1 MATKLAGPTPPLES
15 CSGKKNLVPEP
26 TVLLLSTSDT
36 DLISA
41 RSSGKNYRWANPSR
55 LSDLEL
61 TDLLAEASIVVI
73 RILGGYRAWQSGIDT
88 VIAGGVPA
96 VLVSGE
102 QAADAE
108 LTDRSTV
115 AAGTALQAHIYLAHG
130 GVDNLRELHA
140 FLCDTVLMTGFGF
153 TPPVATPTWG
163 VLERPDA
170 GKTGPTSRCST
181 TVPSTWPATPATS
194 RRCAGRS
201 KTPADA
207 RCRSTARRS
216 PPRPGGVLER
226 PDAGKNRPDVAVL
239 YYRAQHLAGNTGYVE
254 ALCRAIEDAGAGE
267 PAALAATITGRL
279 RGWRSITRQQGDSV
293 EVSAEKG
300 YLREFGNLVF
310 HFALLG
316 LLVAVAVGKLFG
328 YEGNVI
334 VIADGGP
341 GFCSA
346 SPAAFDSFRAGNTV
360 DGTSLHPICVRVNNF
375 QAHYLPSGQATSFAA
390 DIDYQ
395 ADPATADLIANS
407 WRPYR
412 LQVNHPLRVGGD
424 RVYLQGHGYAP
435 TFTVTFPD
443 GQTRTSTVQWRPDNP
458 QTLLSAGVVRID
470 PPAGSYPNP
479 DERRK
484 HQIAIQGLL
493 APTEQLDGTLLS
505 SRFPALNAP
514 AVAIDIYRGD
524 TGLDSGRPQ
533 SLFTLDHRLIE
544 QGRLVKEKRVNLRA
558 GQQVRIDQGP
568 AAGTVV
574 RFDGA
579 VPFVNLQVSH
589 DPGQSWV
596 LVFAITMMA
605 GLLVSLLVRR
615 RRVWARITPTT
626 AGTVNVELGGLT
638 RTDNS
643 GWGAEF
649 ERLTGRLLAG
659 FEARSPDMA
668 EAAAGTGRDVD

>member
-1 MATKLAGPTPPLES
+1 MALGALRNTWRSL
-15 CSGKKNLVPEP
+15 
-26 TVLLLSTSDT
+26 TSM
-36 DLISA
+36 
-41 RSSGKNYRWANPSR
+41 
-55 LSDLEL
+55 
-61 TDLLAEASIVVI
+61 
-73 RILGGYRAWQSGIDT
+73 
-88 VIAGGVPA
+88 
-96 VLVSGE
+96 
-102 QAADAE
+102 
-108 LTDRSTV
+108 
-115 AAGTALQAHIYLAHG
+115 GTALVLLFLLALGAIPGALLPQRSLNAGKVNDYLTAHPVIGPWLDALQAFDVFSSFWFTAVYVLLFVSLVGCLTPRMIEHARS
-130 GVDNLRELHA
+130 LRA
-140 FLCDTVLMTGFGF
+140 T
-153 TPPVATPTWG
+153 PVAAPRN
-163 VLERPDA
+163 LARLPKHA
-170 GKTGPTSRCST
+170 SCRLTGDPE
-181 TVPSTWPATPATS
+181 A
-194 RRCAGRS
+194 
-201 KTPADA
+201 
-207 RCRSTARRS
+207 
-216 PPRPGGVLER
+216 
-226 PDAGKNRPDVAVL
+226 
-239 YYRAQHLAGNTGYVE
+239 LAG
-254 ALCRAIEDAGAGE
+254 AIG
-267 PAALAATITGRL
+267 GRL
-279 RGWRSITRQQGDSV
+279 RGWRSTVRHTDGAA

-310 HFALLG
+310 HFSLLG

-360 DGTSLHPICVRVNNF
+360 DGTSLHPICLRVNDF

-395 ADPATADLIANS
+395 SGNDLTANN

-412 LQVNHPLRVGGD
+412 LEVNRPLRVGGD

-458 QTLLSAGVVRID
+458 QTLLSSGVARID
-470 PPAGSYPNP
+470 PPAGSYPNAA
-479 DERRK
+479 ERRQ
-484 HQIAIQGLL
+484 HEIAIQGLL

-505 SRFPALNAP
+505 SRFPALDAP

-533 SLFTLDHRLIE
+533 SLFSLDPRLID
-544 QGRLVKEKRVNLRA
+544 QGRLTKEKRVNLRA
-558 GQQVRIDQGP
+558 GEQVRLDQGP

-589 DPGQSWV
+589 DPGQTWV
-596 LVFAITMMA
+596 LVFAVTMMA

-615 RRVWARITPTT
+615 RRVWVRLTP
-626 AGTVNVELGGLT
+626 AADPPGTVNVELGGLA

-643 GWGAEF
+643 GWGDEF
-649 ERLTGRLLAG
+649 ERLTERLLAG
-659 FEARSPDMA
+659 LGESSQSV
-668 EAAAGTGRDVD
+668 GTGATAVKAGRDVT

>member
-1 MATKLAGPTPPLES
+1 MARADAKGPKI
-15 CSGKKNLVPEP
+15 GHFGA
-26 TVLLLSTSDT
+26 LL
-36 DLISA
+36 
-41 RSSGKNYRWANPSR
+41 R
-55 LSDLEL
+55 
-61 TDLLAEASIVVI
+61 LLAQKG
-73 RILGGYRAWQSGIDT
+73 RNTWRA
-88 VIAGGVPA
+88 
-96 VLVSGE
+96 
-102 QAADAE
+102 
-108 LTDRSTV
+108 LTSM
-115 AAGTALQAHIYLAHG
+115 GTALVQLFLLALGAIPGALLPQRSLNAGKVDDYLRAHPVIGPWLNRLQAFDVFSSFWFTAIYVLLFVSLVGCLTPRMVEHARS
-130 GVDNLRELHA
+130 LRA
-140 FLCDTVLMTGFGF
+140 T
-153 TPPVATPTWG
+153 PVAAPHN
-163 VLERPDA
+163 L
-170 GKTGPTSRCST
+170 
-181 TVPSTWPATPATS
+181 
-194 RRCAGRS
+194 
-201 KTPADA
+201 A
-207 RCRSTARRS
+207 RL
-216 PPRPGGVLER
+216 P
-226 PDAGKNRPDVAVL
+226 K
-239 YYRAQHLAGNTGYVE
+239 H
-254 ALCRAIEDAGAGE
+254 AGAQL
-267 PAALAATITGRL
+267 PAGPDELNTLANTITGRL
-279 RGWRSITRQQGDSV
+279 RGWRTAIRHQGDAV

-310 HFALLG
+310 HFSLLG

-360 DGTSLHPICVRVNNF
+360 DGTSLHPICIRVNDF

-395 ADPATADLIANS
+395 DYRDSHDLTANS
-407 WRPYR
+407 WRHY
-412 LQVNHPLRVGGD
+412 LLEVNHPLRVGGD

-458 QTLLSAGVVRID
+458 QTLLSSGVARID
-470 PPAGSYPNP
+470 PPAGSYPDP
-479 DERRK
+479 AERRK
-484 HQIAIQGLL
+484 HEIAIQGLL

-514 AVAIDIYRGD
+514 AVAIDVYRGD

-533 SLFTLDHRLIE
+533 SLFSLDPRLIE
-544 QGRLVKEKRVNLRA
+544 QGRLTKEKRVNLRA
-558 GQQVRIDQGP
+558 GQEVRLDQGP

-615 RRVWARITPTT
+615 RRVWVRLTPA
-626 AGTVNVELGGLT
+626 AGTVNVELGGLA

-643 GWGAEF
+643 GWGDEF
-649 ERLTGRLLAG
+649 ERLTERLLAG
-659 FEARSPDMA
+659 LGGVVPRKRVGSPRRSGVPPDRGGPT
-668 EAAAGTGRDVD
+668 AASRRSSQVDVK